1 MFNKKLFIRL
11 SSAIVLAT
19 AAFCAYHY
27 YQSSYRIAY
36 IVSPIDAPAFYS
48 EFVSNPTEA
57 ITKYN
62 NQPIKIRGI
71 VADRNKSEGAIVI
84 NLETGN
90 SSEGVECELDASFPY
105 EKVTFEAG
113 DEVIFK
119 GICVG
124 TVENEV
130 RIVNCVV
137 E

>member
-11 SSAIVLAT
+11 STTIVLAT

-27 YQSSYRIAY
+27 YESSHRAVYSA
-36 IVSPIDAPAFYS
+36 SPIDAQVFYS
-48 EFVSNPTEA
+48 EFVNNQADA

-62 NQPIKIRGI
+62 NQPIKIKGV

-90 SSEGVECELDASFPY
+90 ASEGIECELDASFPH

-113 DEVIFK
+113 EEVIFK